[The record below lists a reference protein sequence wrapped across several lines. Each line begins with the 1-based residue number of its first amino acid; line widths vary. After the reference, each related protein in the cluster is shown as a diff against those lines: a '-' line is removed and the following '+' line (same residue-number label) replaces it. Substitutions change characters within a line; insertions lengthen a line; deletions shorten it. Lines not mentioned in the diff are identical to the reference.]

1 LRLRVVLVEPEH
13 DGNVGSIARLM
24 ENFGLQDLWLVNP
37 TSPLG
42 DEARAYACHARELL
56 EKASMVE
63 LLDEAVK
70 GVSLVAGTTAIL
82 PKRSANILR
91 TAVTP
96 EVFSRIVGPLTGT
109 VALLL
114 GRESRGLSN
123 EELQKCDLIVSIPA
137 TVEYRTLNIA
147 SAAAI
152 LFYELWR
159 ARDSYQGTYIKEA
172 EETMKRRLVEMFD
185 ELCSKALV
193 PPYKRRLAVRAF
205 RNILSRGTVSAREA
219 TLMLGAY
226 RQALQRLEGEF

>member
-1 LRLRVVLVEPEH
+1 
-13 DGNVGSIARLM
+13 M
-24 ENFGLQDLWLVNP
+24 ENFGIQDLWLVNP
-37 TSPLG
+37 KTPLG

-56 EKASMVE
+56 EKASRVE
-63 LLDEAVK
+63 FLDEAIK

-82 PKRSANILR
+82 PSRSANILR

-96 EVFSRIVGPLTGT
+96 EEFCRIVKPIAGT

-123 EELQKCDLIVSIPA
+123 EELRKCDLIISIPA
-137 TVEYRTLNIA
+137 SEYRTLNIA

-172 EETMKRRLVEMFD
+172 EETTRKRLVELFD

-193 PPYKRRLAVRAF
+193 PPYKRRLAARAF
-205 RNILSRGTVSAREA
+205 LNVLSRGTVSAREA
-219 TLMLGAY
+219 TLMLGVY